1 MPKPIPM
8 SRRRWIAAW
17 AVLCAGG
24 LAATAGLN
32 SSAPRDPLPEET
44 VSAEC
49 AEQIADIEQQLAK
62 AEQEGKEDGVLA
74 FSRVHDASDDCD
86 DELRKHFGGDR

>member
-1 MPKPIPM
+1 MPKPISM
-8 SRRRWIAAW
+8 SRMRVAAW

-32 SSAPRDPLPEET
+32 ASSAGDSQPEKP

-49 AEQIADIEQQLAK
+49 AQYTQDIEKQLSK

-74 FSRVHDASDDCD
+74 FSRLQVDAEGDCR
-86 DELRKHFGGDR
+86 DEFRNHFGGDR

>member
-1 MPKPIPM
+1 MPKPISM
-8 SRRRWIAAW
+8 SRMRVAAW

-24 LAATAGLN
+24 LAASAGLN
-32 SSAPRDPLPEET
+32 ASSAGDSQPKKS

-49 AEQIADIEQQLAK
+49 AQYIEDIEMQMSK

-74 FSRVHDASDDCD
+74 FSRVQVDAEGDCR
-86 DELRKHFGGDR
+86 DELRDHFGGDW